1 MTTPGTVP
9 QRAEIRA
16 EDLPAWMRPRQR
28 NIDHGLLIVLGLCL
42 ALAAPLLARPGLPRD
57 TDLELYE
64 WRSAQVAALV
74 RAGVLY
80 SRWAPDWM
88 YGYGSPVLNYIAPL
102 PHYLAGFHQAVT
114 ESSPV
119 DSVKLLLIGSF
130 LLAGTGMYLFA
141 RTRWG
146 LPAGVLSAALY
157 LTSGPIAVSLPYIF
171 GDLAALM
178 ALGLLPWAA
187 WSLDQLWLHADRRA
201 WAVALGALLA
211 FSLCDTR
218 ITFLGAAA
226 LAVVIDSGRRLPGV
240 REQTSH
246 QGARAVLAVLV
257 AVVGI
262 TAFFWAPALADT
274 SEISWSAGREL
285 AFAGAIPLTESLG
298 GLPIADVRLLNPTA
312 YRGLGVAPW
321 GMALAGL
328 AVLLARRVSPGDRF
342 ALLAL
347 GVALVLLASPWAAGL
362 WPAGAAYQFQP
373 VVPYHAIL
381 VAAFCLAGAGSAAA
395 DVEKLLPRPWSGAA
409 LPVVCGLA
417 LVAALPAAY
426 PPPWTA
432 RQGETTT
439 LDSLQAELQGFHLA
453 SLRHGVV
460 LPASAPTAPQPLPNA
475 LEVFGVDQ
483 PDRVNRRSLPA
494 EAQMDTLDQGPLH
507 STYIVNTQEPATV
520 TLNTLYALG
529 WYARIGDL
537 PAPIAP
543 SADGF
548 ISVALPAF
556 NGELTVWY
564 GGAPSRDLGWLI
576 TVLGAVFAA
585 LVWRSLS
592 RTREH
597 TEGAPHSLGVARLV
611 TLVTLA
617 MMAFAFVLWV
627 QGRPDALPG
636 ATLSENAHALPR
648 FLQGGVDLLGYEAAE
663 TVAAPGETLRLVVYW
678 QAGRAIGEN
687 DQSETRIVDP
697 ATRQVVAREAH
708 RHPGNVPTLRWP
720 LGKIVRDEFVV
731 TLPPGTLPGEYLL
744 QVAVGRC
751 QTRDPL
757 PCQTMQDMDAYD
769 AAGGVERGAVTIP
782 VVVRVRAPQTPE

>member
-1 MTTPGTVP
+1 
-9 QRAEIRA
+9 
-16 EDLPAWMRPRQR
+16 MRPRQR

-42 ALAAPLLARPGLPRD
+42 VLALPLLARTSLPRD

-88 YGYGSPVLNYIAPL
+88 YGYGSPVLNYLAPL
-102 PHYLAGFHQAVT
+102 PHYLAGFHQAIT
-114 ESSPV
+114 ETSPT
-119 DSVKLLLIGSF
+119 DSVKLLVIGSF
-130 LLAGTGMYLFA
+130 FLAGTGMYLFA

-146 LPAGVLSAALY
+146 LPGGVLSAALY
-157 LTSGPIAVSLPYIF
+157 LTSGPIALSLPYIF
-171 GDLAALM
+171 GDVAALM

-201 WAVALGALLA
+201 WATALGALLA

-226 LAVVIDSGRRLPGV
+226 LALVINSGRRLPGV
-240 REQTSH
+240 REQTTPRA
-246 QGARAVLAVLV
+246 ARAVLAVLV
-257 AVVGI
+257 AAVSI
-262 TAFFWAPALADT
+262 TAFFWLPALADVGD
-274 SEISWSAGREL
+274 IRWSAGREL
-285 AFAGAIPLTESLG
+285 AYGGAIPLTESLS
-298 GLPIADVRLLNPTA
+298 GLPAVEAKLLNPVA
-312 YRGLGVAPW
+312 YRGLGVMPW
-321 GMALAGL
+321 ALALVGL
-328 AVLLARRVSPGDRF
+328 VALLARRVSPGDRF

-347 GVALVLLASPWAAGL
+347 GAALVILASPLAAGL
-362 WPAGAAYQFQP
+362 WPAGAAFQFQP
-373 VVPYHAIL
+373 VVPYHAIV

-395 DVEKLLPRPWSGAA
+395 EVEKLLPRPWGGAF

-417 LVAALPAAY
+417 LVAALPTAY
-426 PPPWTA
+426 PPPWSA

-460 LPASAPTAPQPLPNA
+460 LPVSAPAVPQPLPNA
-475 LEVFGVDQ
+475 LEVFGVDR
-483 PDRVNRRSLPA
+483 PDRVNCLTLPA
-494 EAQMDTLDQGPLH
+494 EAQMDALDQGPLH

-520 TLNTLYALG
+520 TLNTLYAPG
-529 WYARIGDL
+529 WYARIGDR
-537 PAPIAP
+537 PTPITP
-543 SADGF
+543 SPDGF
-548 ISVALPAF
+548 ISLALPAF

-576 TVLGAVFAA
+576 TVLGAVFAV
-585 LVWRSLS
+585 LVWRSLR
-592 RTREH
+592 RTRDNA
-597 TEGAPHSLGVARLV
+597 EGAPHVLGAARLGALV
-611 TLVTLA
+611 TLT
-617 MMAFAFVLWV
+617 MIAFGFVLWV
-627 QGRPDALPG
+627 QDHPDAVPG
-636 ATLSENAHALPR
+636 ATTGVTLSENAHALPR

-663 TVAAPGETLRLVVYW
+663 TVAAPGETLHVVAYW
-678 QAGRAIGEN
+678 QAGRPIVEN
-687 DQSETRIVDP
+687 DQSEARIVDP

-744 QVAVGRC
+744 QVAVGLC

-757 PCQTMQDMDAYD
+757 PCQTIQDMDAYD
-769 AAGGVERGAVTIP
+769 AAGGVERGAVTVP
-782 VVVRVRAPQTPE
+782 VVIRVRAP